1 MDPAGE
7 YMPHHAPQEGTSL
20 ADTDPHWPDGRVP
33 LALGVAVRLGATV
46 GEGFG
51 EAVVGEALG
60 AGGGAGR
67 VVVTGDG
74 RDPRS

>member
-1 MDPAGE
+1 M
-7 YMPHHAPQEGTSL
+7 
-20 ADTDPHWPDGRVP
+20 P